1 MKKPGLVGGK
11 LLWVGLAVVAAG
23 VGLAFA
29 PGRWFGKEPAAQLN
43 GATVRRGPLRISV
56 LQRGE
61 LSAKKYTSIKSEIQ
75 GQTTILK
82 LVQEG
87 TIVQPGDFLVRLDS
101 SDLVEKELQQRI
113 ARDNAR
119 AAFEKAKAQYDIQ
132 VSQNESDIEAAERK
146 RRFAEIDLK
155 KYLEGDF
162 QQQKQQD
169 EDNIL
174 LAKQKRTQADTTFTW
189 SKTLHDK
196 GFLTQTELDKD
207 DLDFQSADVQLKQAE
222 LALRLFTKWE
232 DPKKQDQL
240 NADLAEATRGLDRA
254 KLQAKARISDFEAA
268 LSSSD
273 ALLKLQE
280 DRLQKYVDQ
289 LAKTQITAPVAG
301 MVVYSRTEGRM
312 GMGEA
317 MQEGT
322 TVREGQEILT
332 IPSTGGMIAQASVHE
347 SVLKQVSP
355 GLPCTV
361 DVDAIPGVQLHGKV
375 EFVAL
380 LPDKGNW
387 WANPSQRLYR
397 TEVSID
403 DANADMRPGMNCG
416 IEILVEE
423 IPDAVY
429 APLQSVMLSKGAT
442 IAFVARGGAT
452 EERTVRVGKQ
462 SDKWVQILSGLSEG
476 EEVLLSPPPGF
487 TPQKASDEPGAAGE
501 GDKEKA
507 ALRSGDGSPARDG
520 RAHADGPKP
529 GEAPKAAAGDGS
541 QAAAAPQAGGG
552 SPKPASAPA
561 GAAASAS
568 PGTSGGS
575 GTR

>member
-1 MKKPGLVGGK
+1 MKASGIVGGK
-11 LLWVGLAVVAAG
+11 LLWLGLAVVAAG
-23 VGLAFA
+23 AGVAFA
-29 PGRWFGKEPAAQLN
+29 PGRWFGKEPVVELK
-43 GATVRRGPLRISV
+43 GALVRRGPLRISV

-82 LVQEG
+82 LVTEG

-101 SDLVEKELQQRI
+101 SDLVERELQQRI

-119 AAFEKAKAQYDIQ
+119 AADEKAKAQYDIQ

-146 RRFAEIDLK
+146 KRFAEIDLN

-162 QQQKQQD
+162 DQQRQD
-169 EDNIL
+169 NEDKIL
-174 LAKQKRTQADTTFTW
+174 LAEQKSKQAKTTRDW

-196 GFLTQTELDKD
+196 GFLTQTELDRD
-207 DLDFQSADVQLKQAE
+207 ELDFESADVQLKQAE
-222 LALRLFTKWE
+222 LTQNLFKKFE
-232 DPKKQDQL
+232 DPKKRDQL

-332 IPSTGGMIAQASVHE
+332 IPSAGGMIAQASIHE
-347 SVLKQVSP
+347 SVLKQVTP

-361 DVDAIPGVQLHGKV
+361 DVDAIPGTQFHGKV

-403 DANADMRPGMNCG
+403 DASADMRPGMNCG

-429 APLQSVMLSKGAT
+429 VPLQSVMLSKGAT
-442 IAFVARGGAT
+442 VAFVARSGSI
-452 EERTVRVGKQ
+452 EERPVRVGKQ

-476 EEVLLSPPPGF
+476 EEVLLAPPPGF
-487 TPQKASDEPGAAGE
+487 TPQKAADESGAGGDADKDKVSPHGAE
-501 GDKEKA
+501 GA
-507 ALRSGDGSPARDG
+507 PVRDG
-520 RAHADGPKP
+520 RPRREGPKP
-529 GEAPKAAAGDGS
+529 GEALKAGAGDSG
-541 QAAAAPQAGGG
+541 QAAVGPHAGEG
-552 SPKPASAPA
+552 SPKPASAAP
-561 GAAASAS
+561 GAS
-568 PGTSGGS
+568 GTSGGS